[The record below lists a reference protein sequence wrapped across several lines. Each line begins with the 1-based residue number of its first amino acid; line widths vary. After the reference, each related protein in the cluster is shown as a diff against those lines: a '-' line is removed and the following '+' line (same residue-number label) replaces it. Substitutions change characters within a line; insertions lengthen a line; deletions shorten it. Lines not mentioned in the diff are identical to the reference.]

1 VRTSVGRTEAYKAKT
16 GKELED
22 ECLEHVQGEEDRH
35 ARVKDE
41 LRETMKDHAGAEQ
54 EQ

>member
-1 VRTSVGRTEAYKAKT
+1 MAKT
-16 GKELED
+16 GEELED
-22 ECLEHVQGEEDRH
+22 ECLEHVQGKEDRH

-41 LRETMKDHAGAEQ
+41 LRETTKDHAGAER

>member
-1 VRTSVGRTEAYKAKT
+1 MEHGQ
-16 GKELED
+16 GK
-22 ECLEHVQGEEDRH
+22 EDRH

-41 LRETMKDHAGAEQ
+41 LRETMKDHAGADQ